1 MKMQNII
8 GIFDSDDKVVK
19 AIQSCKEQGVE
30 IADVHAPFASHDILH
45 LLGKESRIPYGSVVA
60 GFLAI
65 VLTFSF
71 LYWTSVISYP
81 IIFGGKPLFA
91 FPSWVVIIYLMTILI
106 TFIATVIFF
115 QYRTGMMF
123 GNKPDHVLTDSTDDK
138 FVMIIERKQD
148 MTDKESD
155 KITKILSEHGALE
168 VKVMDEAAE
177 G

>member
-8 GIFDSDDKVVK
+8 GIFDSDDKLVK
-19 AIQSCKEQGVE
+19 AMHSCKEQGVA
-30 IADVHAPFASHDILH
+30 IADVHAPFASHEILH
-45 LLGKESRIPYGSVVA
+45 HLGKESRIPYGSVVA

-123 GNKPDHVLTDSTDDK
+123 GNMPKHVHPESTDDK
-138 FVMIIERKQD
+138 FVMIIEQSKD
-148 MTDKESD
+148 MTDRESE
-155 KITKILSEHGALE
+155 KIKRILSENGALE
-168 VKVMDEAAE
+168 IKMIDETTNP
-177 G
+177 